1 MKKTNLSLST
11 LALFLWEHTW
21 TDERA
26 TARPQLHCWNSGQGN
41 WLLWGASG
49 SICTVHWVAKFK
61 PVSSSWGKK
70 QNCVSGLNNLI
81 KWKYF
86 SVGRGLQILCLS
98 AQPKNK
104 IFLTRS
110 KNTMTSKT
118 FLLRWQIAFG
128 LSFNFHNTCKVWT
141 LVGTTVI
148 LSTSNLTL
156 SWVKRTPSRYR
167 INGSIFLF
175 LLKFLLLIPDHRS
188 SPWLSLTTKP
198 QNCCFFFYHIQ
209 VSGPKPS
216 TSLFYTS
223 CFQALVNN
231 QAKEQTNI
239 FL

>member
-49 SICTVHWVAKFK
+49 SIWTVHWVAKLK

-167 INGSIFLF
+167 INGSRHFYYWSLTIVSVPDS
-175 LLKFLLLIPDHRS
+175 LLLPNHRIVVFFFITFKFLVPSPLL
-188 SPWLSLTTKP
+188 
-198 QNCCFFFYHIQ
+198 
-209 VSGPKPS
+209 
-216 TSLFYTS
+216 LFS
-223 CFQALVNN
+223 ILHAFKL
-231 QAKEQTNI
+231 
-239 FL
+239 L